1 MNDAPVSEDIS
12 STTDE
17 DTEKE
22 ITSRQQMI
30 EEMIRLTHCQSLLM
44 VQQLYRDLP
53 QYILLLIITTEVTPS
68 PTYANDGTDDSNTAT
83 VSITVTA
90 VNDTPVSEDISST
103 TDEDTEKEI
112 TLKATDVEGSDLTYS
127 IVSEP
132 ENGTLTQD
140 GKSIVY
146 SPSANYNGSDSFTY
160 KANDGTD
167 DSNTAT
173 VTITVTAVNDAP
185 ITLPDF
191 YTTQENSP
199 ITVFTNVGILSNDY
213 DVEGQEFTIILI

>member
-1 MNDAPVSEDIS
+1 M
-12 STTDE
+12 
-17 DTEKE
+17 
-22 ITSRQQMI
+22 
-30 EEMIRLTHCQSLLM
+30 
-44 VQQLYRDLP
+44 
-53 QYILLLIITTEVTPS
+53 
-68 PTYANDGTDDSNTAT
+68 
-83 VSITVTA
+83 
-90 VNDTPVSEDISST
+90 
-103 TDEDTEKEI
+103 
-112 TLKATDVEGSDLTYS
+112 TYS

-132 ENGTLTQD
+132 SNGTVTIS
-140 GKSIVY
+140 GSTATY
-146 SPSANYNGSDSFTY
+146 TPSDNYNGSDSYTY

-213 DVEGQEFTIILI
+213 DIEGQELTIILIENVSYGSLNLESDGSFTYTPKSDFFGMDKFTYVAFDGLNLVSHNCSIEVKEINQPPITSNIQVSTNEDIPVEFKLSGSDVIMMYYHLL